1 MKNNRFIC
9 IVLVIGIITFFISKF
24 VFSICVIHG
33 DSMKPTLNDKS
44 LVIETKIVKRITNG
58 DIIVIKRNNIKII
71 KRVIGIPG
79 DKVVIKDNYVFV
91 NDIKYDDFIT
101 TFAGILDK
109 EIILGDDDYIVLGDN
124 RKESIDS
131 RYEEIGIIKKDEII
145 GKIYN

>member
-9 IVLVIGIITFFISKF
+9 IVLVIGIITFFISIF
-24 VFSICVIHG
+24 VLSICVIHG

>member
-1 MKNNRFIC
+1 MKNNRFIY
-9 IVLVIGIITFFISKF
+9 IVLVIGIITFFISKLF
-24 VFSICVIHG
+24 FSICVIHG
-33 DSMKPTLNDKS
+33 DSMKPALNDKS

-58 DIIVIKRNNIKII
+58 DIIVIKKNNIKII
-71 KRVIGIPG
+71 KRIIGIPG

-109 EIILGDDDYIVLGDN
+109 EIILGDDEYIVLGDN

-131 RYEEIGIIKKDEII
+131 RYEEIDIIKRDEII
-145 GKIYN
+145 GKII

>member
-1 MKNNRFIC
+1 MKNNRFIY

-24 VFSICVIHG
+24 VVSICVIHG

-58 DIIVIKRNNIKII
+58 DIIVIKKNNIKII
-71 KRVIGIPG
+71 KRIIGIPG

-109 EIILGDDDYIVLGDN
+109 EIILGDDEYIVLGDN

-131 RYEEIGIIKKDEII
+131 RYEEIGIIKRDEII
-145 GKIYN
+145 GKII

>member
-1 MKNNRFIC
+1 
-9 IVLVIGIITFFISKF
+9 
-24 VFSICVIHG
+24 
-33 DSMKPTLNDKS
+33 MKPTLNDKS
-44 LVIETKIVKRITNG
+44 LVIKTKIVKKINNG
-58 DIIVIKRNNIKII
+58 DIVVIKKNNIKII
-71 KRVIGIPG
+71 KRVIGIPE

-109 EIILGDDDYIVLGDN
+109 EIILGDDEYIVLGDN

-131 RYEEIGIIKKDEII
+131 RYEEIGIIKKNEII

>member
-1 MKNNRFIC
+1 
-9 IVLVIGIITFFISKF
+9 
-24 VFSICVIHG
+24 
-33 DSMKPTLNDKS
+33 MKPTLNDKS

-58 DIIVIKRNNIKII
+58 DIVVIKRNNIKII

-91 NDIKYDDFIT
+91 NDIKYGDFIT

-109 EIILGDDDYIVLGDN
+109 EIILGDDEYIVLGDN

>member
-1 MKNNRFIC
+1 
-9 IVLVIGIITFFISKF
+9 
-24 VFSICVIHG
+24 
-33 DSMKPTLNDKS
+33 MKPTLNDKS
-44 LVIETKIVKRITNG
+44 LVIETKIVKKINNG
-58 DIIVIKRNNIKII
+58 DIVVIKK
-71 KRVIGIPG
+71 VIGIPE

-109 EIILGDDDYIVLGDN
+109 EIILGDDEYIVLGDN

>member
-1 MKNNRFIC
+1 
-9 IVLVIGIITFFISKF
+9 
-24 VFSICVIHG
+24 
-33 DSMKPTLNDKS
+33 MKPALNDKS

-58 DIIVIKRNNIKII
+58 DIIVIKKNNIKII
-71 KRVIGIPG
+71 KRIIGIPG

-109 EIILGDDDYIVLGDN
+109 EIILGDDEYIVLGDN

-131 RYEEIGIIKKDEII
+131 RYEEIDIIKRDEII
-145 GKIYN
+145 GKIIWIYRKEACIYERKIKF

>member
-1 MKNNRFIC
+1 
-9 IVLVIGIITFFISKF
+9 
-24 VFSICVIHG
+24 
-33 DSMKPTLNDKS
+33 MKPTLNDKS

-58 DIIVIKRNNIKII
+58 DIIVIKKNNIKII
-71 KRVIGIPG
+71 KRIIGIPG

-109 EIILGDDDYIVLGDN
+109 EIILGDDEYIVLGDN

-131 RYEEIGIIKKDEII
+131 RYEEIGIIKRDEII
-145 GKIYN
+145 GKIIWIYWKEACIYERKVKF

>member
-1 MKNNRFIC
+1 MKNNRFIY
-9 IVLVIGIITFFISKF
+9 IVLVIGIITFFISKLF
-24 VFSICVIHG
+24 FSICVIHG

-44 LVIETKIVKRITNG
+44 LIIETKIVKRITNG
-58 DIIVIKRNNIKII
+58 DIIVIKKNNIKII
-71 KRVIGIPG
+71 KRIIGIPG

-109 EIILGDDDYIVLGDN
+109 EIILGDDEYIVLGDN

-131 RYEEIGIIKKDEII
+131 RYEEIGIIKEDEII
-145 GKIYN
+145 GKII

>member
-1 MKNNRFIC
+1 MKNNRFIY

-24 VFSICVIHG
+24 VVSICVIHG

-58 DIIVIKRNNIKII
+58 DIIVIKKNNIKII
-71 KRVIGIPG
+71 KRIIAIPG

-109 EIILGDDDYIVLGDN
+109 EIILGDDEYIVLGDN

-131 RYEEIGIIKKDEII
+131 RYEEIGIIKEDEII
-145 GKIYN
+145 GKII